1 METRV
6 RCNSGDG
13 SIDNVGIFMP
23 GPHQC
28 PDCCQRFDSEKTLD
42 THYRFVHGENRPV
55 EFVEEMKS
63 TSDGE
68 EERYPES
75 CGDEMECAIC
85 MDSIEEETILPC
97 RCKLHYCQVCW
108 DKALANSF
116 SQCGQARCPSCRSSV
131 RVDFDAKTHRMLF
144 TAETVDMSGASQSEM
159 LQEIRREYMQ
169 SVTRENQMQVSEE
182 SFRVFLE
189 AHVHY
194 QRLEHLHAR
203 RRDMVDRLRH
213 QAMPAQIMLFQ
224 QYAAENPGLLA
235 IREDAS
241 ETLRS
246 VPIVELMG
254 LMTAA
259 NVDADDCFEK
269 SEMIERLVDRID
281 TNAMCALWA
290 SRSGPAPKCVC
301 HHSLQRVDGLERFKH
316 SLGERGISLSRTEL
330 RHRLSQRRGASIV
343 ICDICE
349 ENVPL
354 SEDSF
359 VWTCENRNGTI
370 LHATSYDI
378 CDRCFVHNSCGL
390 AFKHET

>member
-1 METRV
+1 MDTRV

-13 SIDNVGIFMP
+13 SIDRVGIFMP
-23 GPHQC
+23 GSHQC
-28 PDCCQRFDSEKTLD
+28 PVCCQRFDSEKTLD
-42 THYRFVHGENRPV
+42 THYSFFHDQHRPV
-55 EFVEEMKS
+55 EVAEEMKS
-63 TSDGE
+63 TSGGE
-68 EERYPES
+68 EEQYRDS
-75 CGDEMECAIC
+75 CTDAMECAIC

-144 TAETVDMSGASQSEM
+144 TAETEDTSGASQSEM

-169 SVTRENQMQVSEE
+169 SVGRENQMQVTEE

-194 QRLEHLHAR
+194 ERLEHLHTR

-224 QYAAENPGLLA
+224 QYAAENPSLLA
-235 IREDAS
+235 IKEDAS
-241 ETLRS
+241 ETLRGVS
-246 VPIVELMG
+246 IADLKG
-254 LMTAA
+254 LMATA
-259 NVDADDCFEK
+259 NVDAHDCLEK
-269 SEMIERLVDRID
+269 SEMIARLVDRTD
-281 TNAMCALWA
+281 ADALCALWA
-290 SRSGPAPKCVC
+290 WRTSPAPKCVC
-301 HHSLQRVDGLERFKH
+301 HHSLQRVNGLERFKH

-330 RHRLSQRRGASIV
+330 QHRLSQRRGASIV

-378 CDRCFVHNSCGL
+378 CDRCFVHHSCGSAL
-390 AFKHET
+390 KQEL